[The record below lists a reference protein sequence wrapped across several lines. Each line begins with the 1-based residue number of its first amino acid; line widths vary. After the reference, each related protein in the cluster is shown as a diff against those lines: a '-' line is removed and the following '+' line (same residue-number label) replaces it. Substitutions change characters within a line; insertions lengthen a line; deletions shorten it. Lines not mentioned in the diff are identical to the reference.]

1 MVSTIVHRLS
11 VAGRTSGWVQ
21 EKQEDDSEGAG
32 MLLLAV
38 F

>member
-21 EKQEDDSEGAG
+21 GCTVKETVVFTD
-32 MLLLAV
+32 LLNW
-38 F
+38 